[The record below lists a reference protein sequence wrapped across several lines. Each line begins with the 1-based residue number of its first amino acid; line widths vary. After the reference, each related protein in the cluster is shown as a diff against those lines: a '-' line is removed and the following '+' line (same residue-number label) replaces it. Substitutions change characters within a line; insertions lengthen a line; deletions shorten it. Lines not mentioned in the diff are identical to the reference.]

1 MYAEYKDRAAFYVV
15 YIEEAHTTDLWQLP
29 VNEEQGVVV
38 ATPKTD
44 EERAGVASACVRNL
58 KIDIPAVVDGL
69 DNYIGRAYTAWPD
82 RLVLIDRY
90 GRVAYKSK
98 PGPFGFR
105 PGEMA
110 AFLGKVVASPQP

>member
-1 MYAEYKDRAAFYVV
+1 MAA
-15 YIEEAHTTDLWQLP
+15 
-29 VNEEQGVVV
+29 
-38 ATPKTD
+38 PKTE
-44 EERAGVASACVRNL
+44 EERVGLASACVRNL

-82 RLVLIDRY
+82 RLVVIDKS

-105 PGEMA
+105 PDEMA
-110 AFLGKVVASPQP
+110 AILAKVIEDR